1 MLVIK
6 FDFCSQ
12 EEQARVYAA
21 LEAAGVDFITL
32 IKDGSPAQYDSW
44 QVQAANDINAE
55 AAAVAAALNL

>member
-6 FDFCSQ
+6 FDFANH

-21 LEAAGVDFITL
+21 LEATGVDFVTL
-32 IKDGSPAQYDSW
+32 IKDGAPAQYDRW
-44 QVQAANDINAE
+44 QVQAASEINAE